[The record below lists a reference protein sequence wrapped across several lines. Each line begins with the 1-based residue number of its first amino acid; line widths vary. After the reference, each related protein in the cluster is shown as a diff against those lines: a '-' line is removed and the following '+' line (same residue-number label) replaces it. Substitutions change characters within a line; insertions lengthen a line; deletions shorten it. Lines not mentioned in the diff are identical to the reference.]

1 MRMEDEQTL
10 RPQAP
15 VIAGGVADISG
26 DIEWTKD
33 DIIRLHG
40 HLLEKSL
47 HDLFD
52 LRVSAATRADIL
64 EWMLS
69 PKDRSNAFSYLACC
83 RLFGIN
89 PEEIRER
96 VLERYRQRH
105 TH

>member
-1 MRMEDEQTL
+1 MRMEDEQAF
-10 RPQAP
+10 QAQASA
-15 VIAGGVADISG
+15 VAGSVADSSEIPR
-26 DIEWTKD
+26 WTED

-40 HLLEKSL
+40 YLLEKSL

-52 LRVSAATRADIL
+52 LRASAATRAEVL
-64 EWMLS
+64 EWLLAT
-69 PKDRSNAFSYLACC
+69 KGRSNAFSFMACC

-89 PEEIRER
+89 SEEILEQ

>member
-1 MRMEDEQTL
+1 LKSRAT
-10 RPQAP
+10 
-15 VIAGGVADISG
+15 VAG
-26 DIEWTKD
+26 
-33 DIIRLHG
+33 
-40 HLLEKSL
+40 
-47 HDLFD
+47 
-52 LRVSAATRADIL
+52 AALKNARS
-64 EWMLS
+64 MLS

>member
-1 MRMEDEQTL
+1 
-10 RPQAP
+10 
-15 VIAGGVADISG
+15 
-26 DIEWTKD
+26 
-33 DIIRLHG
+33 
-40 HLLEKSL
+40 
-47 HDLFD
+47 

>member
-1 MRMEDEQTL
+1 MRMEDEQTFQ
-10 RPQAP
+10 PQAS
-15 VIAGGVADISG
+15 AVADSIADYSE
-26 DIEWTKD
+26 IPTWTEE

-40 HLLEKSL
+40 YLLEKSL

-52 LRVSAATRADIL
+52 LRASAATRAEVL
-64 EWMLS
+64 EWLLA
-69 PKDRSNAFSYLACC
+69 PAGRSNAFSFMACC

-89 PEEIRER
+89 PEEIREQ

>member
-1 MRMEDEQTL
+1 MRMVDEQAL
-10 RPQAP
+10 QLQASS
-15 VIAGGVADISG
+15 VAVSIADSSG
-26 DIEWTKD
+26 IPKWTED

-40 HLLEKSL
+40 YLLEKSL

-52 LRVSAATRADIL
+52 LRASAATRAEVL
-64 EWMLS
+64 EWLLAT
-69 PKDRSNAFSYLACC
+69 KGRSNAFSFTACC

-89 PEEIRER
+89 SEEILEQ

>member
-10 RPQAP
+10 RSLAP
-15 VIAGGVADISG
+15 VIAGGVADLGS
-26 DIEWTKD
+26 DPKWTDD

-40 HLLEKSL
+40 LLLEKSL

-89 PEEIRER
+89 PEEIQER

>member
-1 MRMEDEQTL
+1 MRMEDERTFQ
-10 RPQAP
+10 PKASAA
-15 VIAGGVADISG
+15 AGSVADISG
-26 DIEWTKD
+26 APNWTED

-83 RLFGIN
+83 RLFGID
-89 PEEIRER
+89 PEEILER